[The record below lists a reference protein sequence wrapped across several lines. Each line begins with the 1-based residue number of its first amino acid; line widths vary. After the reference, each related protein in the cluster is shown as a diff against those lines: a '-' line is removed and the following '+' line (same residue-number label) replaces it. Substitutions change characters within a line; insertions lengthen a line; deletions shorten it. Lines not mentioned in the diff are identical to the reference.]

1 MPTTPTPS
9 PSPTPSPATSTVPSP
24 RIGAIIE
31 AIEPLV
37 AHQRRQWASRCHAR
51 GFSIIGA
58 HLLALLETEGEV
70 PMSRLAEALDVALP
84 NATGIV
90 GRLAERGIVERR
102 HGEEDRRV
110 VLVRLTESGRE
121 LIAEMEG
128 ARRARLHRLISTM
141 NDEQQ
146 ERLMQV
152 VHDLRAAARS
162 LNEKDALR

>member
-1 MPTTPTPS
+1 MPTTPS
-9 PSPTPSPATSTVPSP
+9 PSPSPTATTASS
-24 RIGAIIE
+24 RIGEIIE

-51 GFSIIGA
+51 GFSIVGA
-58 HLLALLETEGEV
+58 HLVALLETEGEV

-110 VLVRLTESGRE
+110 VLVRLTDAGHQ
-121 LIAEMEG
+121 LIGEMEQ

-141 NDEQQ
+141 DDEQR
-146 ERLMQV
+146 ERLMQAV
-152 VHDLRAAARS
+152 QDLRTAARS
-162 LNEKDALR
+162 LTEEDELR

>member
-1 MPTTPTPS
+1 VP
-9 PSPTPSPATSTVPSP
+9 PAQLRVLT
-24 RIGAIIE
+24 II
-31 AIEPLV
+31 AGNR
-37 AHQRRQWASRCHAR
+37 H
-51 GFSIIGA
+51 
-58 HLLALLETEGEV
+58 TN
-70 PMSRLAEALDVALP
+70 MSRLAEALDVALP

>member
-1 MPTTPTPS
+1 MPTST
-9 PSPTPSPATSTVPSP
+9 SPTTSTASS
-24 RIGAIIE
+24 RIGEIIE

-51 GFSIIGA
+51 GFSIVGA
-58 HLLALLETEGEV
+58 HLLALLEIEGEV

-102 HGEEDRRV
+102 HSEEDRRL
-110 VLVRLTESGRE
+110 VLVRLTDAGRE
-121 LIAEMEG
+121 LIAEMEE

-146 ERLMQV
+146 ERLMQA

-162 LNEKDALR
+162 LTDKDELR